1 MRVFRAVS
9 GVPSERDEPS
19 AEPDVVVLQ
28 EREQR
33 RTPLLVVL
41 LGAVAAMA
49 AVALLGWLAISAVRG
64 DDSGGPD
71 DVASGGVRADA
82 AQTLVVGEDGV
93 DLLALSTGSLLPHVG
108 QDVRGTVAV
117 QSVVADE
124 GFWVGDDDARV
135 YVHLSAAARG
145 GGGESEASIDADDVV
160 SLTGEVAA
168 VADAQEDVAG
178 VTVDEGRDELL
189 AQGALVRA
197 DTYAVDE

>member
-9 GVPSERDEPS
+9 GLPPEPDEPS
-19 AEPDVVVLQ
+19 AEPDVVVLHEQ
-28 EREQR
+28 EEQ

-41 LGAVAAMA
+41 LGAIAALA
-49 AVALLGWLAISAVRG
+49 AVALLGWLAIDAVRG
-64 DDSGGPD
+64 DDEGAPD

-82 AQTLVVGEDGV
+82 AETLVVGDDGL
-93 DLLALSTGSLLPHVG
+93 DLLALSAGSLLPRVG
-108 QDVRGTVAV
+108 DDVRGTVPV
-117 QSVVADE
+117 ESVVADE

-145 GGGESEASIDADDVV
+145 GGESEATIDADDVV

-168 VADAQEDVAG
+168 VADAEEDVAG